1 MQCYDLG
8 VSHGF
13 WRYINMASWKTD
25 LIIEDA
31 SPIEHRDF
39 QPAVLDYRSICRYGP
54 VCRYLPRMRDK
65 RIDMPLTDFA

>member
-1 MQCYDLG
+1 
-8 VSHGF
+8 
-13 WRYINMASWKTD
+13 MASWKTD

-39 QPAVLDYRSICRYGP
+39 QPAVLGYRSICRYGP
-54 VCRYLPRMRDK
+54 VCRYLPRTRVK